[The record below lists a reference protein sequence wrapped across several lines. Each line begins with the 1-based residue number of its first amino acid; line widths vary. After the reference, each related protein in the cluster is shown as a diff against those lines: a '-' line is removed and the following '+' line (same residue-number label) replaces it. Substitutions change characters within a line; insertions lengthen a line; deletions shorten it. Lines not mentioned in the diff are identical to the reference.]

1 MSRHAGQR
9 GFAHRRFW
17 RSGWPD
23 GRPTVELGMFDSL
36 SDRLGGVFD
45 KLRGRGALKEQDVR
59 DAMREVRIALLEAD
73 VALPVVRRFIDQ
85 VTEKAVGQSVL
96 RSVTPGQQ
104 VVKIVNDALIEMLGG
119 EETAELDLNAAPPV
133 VIMMVGLQGSGKTTS
148 TAKIARLLRE
158 KQGKKVLM
166 ASLDV
171 NRPAAQ
177 EQLRVLGEQ
186 VGVATLPIIAGQQP
200 TEIATRAMQSAKLQ
214 AVDVLMLDT
223 AGRLHVDTQLM
234 DEMKAVAAISNPRET
249 LLVVDSLTGQ
259 DAVNVAQSFSG
270 EVDLTGVVLTR
281 MDGDA
286 RGGAA
291 LSMRAV
297 TGKPIKFAGT
307 GEKMEALEVFHPS
320 RVANRI
326 LGMGDI
332 VSIVEKAA
340 EAVKIEDAEALA
352 KRMEQ
357 GKFDMNDL
365 RMQLGQM
372 QKMGGL
378 GALAGM
384 MPGMKKAKA
393 AMQASGMDD
402 RVLLRMDAIIGS
414 MTQKERANPALLNA
428 KRKIRVA
435 NGSGTQVQDVNKILK
450 MHQEMSKAMK
460 QIKKMGGLKGLA
472 AMFGKGGLDAAMPG
486 LGGQGLGPGAAGLP
500 GLGAGG
506 PDLGKF
512 LKK

>member
-1 MSRHAGQR
+1 
-9 GFAHRRFW
+9 
-17 RSGWPD
+17 
-23 GRPTVELGMFDSL
+23 MFDSL

-85 VTEKAVGQSVL
+85 VTEKAIGQSVL

-119 EETAELDLNAAPPV
+119 EEGQGGQAAELDLNAAPPV

-186 VGVATLPIIAGQQP
+186 VGVAPLPIIAGQQP
-200 TEIATRAMQSAKLQ
+200 TEIATRAMQSARLQ

-223 AGRLHVDTQLM
+223 AGRLHVDQQLM
-234 DEMKAVAAISNPRET
+234 DEMKAVAAIATPRET

-414 MTQKERANPALLNA
+414 MTQKERVNPALLNA

-435 NGSGTQVQDVNKILK
+435 NGSGTNVQDVNKLLK

-486 LGGQGLGPGAAGLP
+486 LGGPGGPGGMGGLGGAGGLP

-506 PDLGKF
+506 PDLSKF

>member
-1 MSRHAGQR
+1 
-9 GFAHRRFW
+9 
-17 RSGWPD
+17 
-23 GRPTVELGMFDSL
+23 MFDSL

-45 KLRGRGALKEQDVR
+45 KLRGRGALREQDVR

-73 VALPVVRRFIDQ
+73 VALPVVRRFVDQ
-85 VTEKAVGQSVL
+85 VTEKAVGQEVL

-104 VVKIVNDALIEMLGG
+104 VVKIVNDALVEMLGG
-119 EETAELDLNAAPPV
+119 EETPELDLNATPPI

-148 TAKIARLLRE
+148 TAKIAKLLKE
-158 KQGKKVLM
+158 KKGKKVMM

-177 EQLRVLGEQ
+177 EQLKVLGEQ
-186 VGVATLPIIAGQQP
+186 VGVATLPIVAGQQP
-200 TEIATRAMQSAKLQ
+200 TEIATRALQSAKLQ
-214 AVDVLMLDT
+214 AIDVLLLDT
-223 AGRLHVDTQLM
+223 AGRLHVDQQLM
-234 DEMKAVAAISNPRET
+234 DEMKAVSAISTPRET

-270 EVDLTGVVLTR
+270 QVDLTGVVLTR

-307 GEKMEALEVFHPS
+307 GEKMDALEVFHPG

-365 RMQLGQM
+365 RTQLKQM
-372 QKMGGL
+372 QNMGGL

-393 AMQASGMDD
+393 AMASSGMDE

-414 MTQKERANPALLNA
+414 MTPKERANPALLNA

-435 NGSGTQVQDVNKILK
+435 NGSGTQVQDVNKLLK
-450 MHQEMSKAMK
+450 MHMEMSKAMK

-472 AMFGKGGLDAAMPG
+472 AMFGKGGLEGAMPG
-486 LGGQGLGPGAAGLP
+486 LGNALGGM
-500 GLGAGG
+500 GG
-506 PDLGKF
+506 GVGSLPDLSKF
-512 LKK
+512 KK

>member
-1 MSRHAGQR
+1 
-9 GFAHRRFW
+9 
-17 RSGWPD
+17 
-23 GRPTVELGMFDSL
+23 MFDSL

-45 KLRGRGALKEQDVR
+45 KLRGRGSLKEQDVR

-73 VALPVVRRFIDQ
+73 VALPVVRRFVDQ
-85 VTEKAVGQSVL
+85 VTEKAVGQDVL

-104 VVKIVNDALIEMLGG
+104 VVKIVNDALIETLGG
-119 EETAELDLNAAPPV
+119 DTTPELDLNASPPI

-148 TAKIARLLRE
+148 TAKIAKLLKE
-158 KQGKKVLM
+158 KHGKKAMM

-177 EQLRVLGEQ
+177 EQLKVLGEQ

-200 TEIATRAMQSAKLQ
+200 TEIATRAIQSAKLQ
-214 AVDVLMLDT
+214 AVDVLLLDT
-223 AGRLHVDTQLM
+223 AGRLHVDQQLM
-234 DEMKAVAAISNPRET
+234 DEMKAVSAISTPREV

-270 EVDLTGVVLTR
+270 QVDLTGVVLTR

-307 GEKMEALEVFHPS
+307 GEKLDALEVFQPA

-332 VSIVEKAA
+332 VSLVEKAA
-340 EAVKIEDAEALA
+340 ESVKLEDAEALA

-365 RMQLGQM
+365 RMQLKQM
-372 QKMGGL
+372 QSMGGL

-393 AMQASGMDD
+393 AMASSGMDD

-414 MTQKERANPALLNA
+414 MTVKERINPALLNA

-435 NGSGTQVQDVNKILK
+435 NGSGTQVQDVNKLLK
-450 MHQEMSKAMK
+450 MHQEMGKAMK

-472 AMFGKGGLDAAMPG
+472 AMFGKGGLEGAMPG
-486 LGGQGLGPGAAGLP
+486 LSNALGGMGGGVGSLP
-500 GLGAGG
+500 
-506 PDLGKF
+506 DMSKFGK
-512 LKK
+512 K